1 VRVALKSVP
10 GVDSVDVSLNKGL
23 ATVELK
29 PGNNATLKQLQDAIA
44 KNGFATK
51 QSEVTVRG
59 QIIVEGGKARLQ
71 VVGTNEKY
79 DLMAEQGAPDIPA
92 ALAGKSVLVEGIVPE
107 TLKGKAPDA
116 IRYRTLHEEA
126 NH

>member
-1 VRVALKSVP
+1 MRVALKSVP

-44 KNGFATK
+44 KNGFTTK

-71 VVGTNEKY
+71 VTGNERY
-79 DLMAEQGAPDIPA
+79 DLVPEQGATDK
-92 ALAGKSVLVEGIVPE
+92 ALSFADKTVMVDGTVPE
-107 TLKGKAPDA
+107 MPKGKAPDA